1 MTDYTKKQPCGECGK
16 MVESQEKHTYE
27 DCLKWLQKLKDGRLL
42 ELAKKYGDNYT
53 YGKIIESIKEDI
65 IKPIF
70 DDLKERL
77 FATSHKDELV
87 ILRTDLDKI
96 KAKHLGSK
104 E

>member
-16 MVESQEKHTYE
+16 MVDLGERHTYE
-27 DCLKWLQKLKDGRLL
+27 DCLKWLQKLKDSRLL

-70 DDLKERL
+70 EDIDNITVKTDDGYETDEYERL
-77 FATSHKDELV
+77 KTKY
-87 ILRTDLDKI
+87 
-96 KAKHLGSK
+96 LGSK